1 MTDAPETPIRVVVA
15 DDHAVVREGIRR
27 VLEREA
33 DLQVV
38 GEARSGPEVLR
49 VAAECDPDVL
59 LLDLGLPELGG
70 LDILRRLRAEDDGP
84 RVLVLSMHD
93 GAEYVLEA
101 VRNGVHGYL
110 VKDEA
115 EPGLLRQAIRTIAA
129 GDSFFSPSAAK
140 VLAGEI
146 RPAGTDDDP
155 LSVLTDREREVLSL
169 VARGK
174 TSREAGELLGISHRT
189 VETHRENLM
198 RKLDTHSVAGLT
210 RLAIEAGL
218 VGAARAANPRH
229 LPG

>member
-1 MTDAPETPIRVVVA
+1 MTGDAGSTIRVVVA

-27 VLEREA
+27 VLEPES

-49 VAAECDPDVL
+49 VTAESVPDVL

-70 LDILRRLRAEDDGP
+70 LDVLRRLRAESDGP
-84 RVLVLSMHD
+84 RILVLSMHD
-93 GAEYVLEA
+93 AAEYVLEA

-115 EPGLLRQAIRTIAA
+115 EPGLLRQAIRTIAG
-129 GDSFFSPSAAK
+129 GDSYFSPSAAK
-140 VLAGEI
+140 VLAGEV
-146 RPAGTDDDP
+146 RPSGTDDP
-155 LSVLTDREREVLSL
+155 LSVLTDREREVLAL
-169 VARGK
+169 VARGR

-198 RKLDTHSVAGLT
+198 RKLETHSVAGLT
-210 RLAIEAGL
+210 RLAIEAG
-218 VGAARAANPRH
+218 VIGA
-229 LPG
+229 GD